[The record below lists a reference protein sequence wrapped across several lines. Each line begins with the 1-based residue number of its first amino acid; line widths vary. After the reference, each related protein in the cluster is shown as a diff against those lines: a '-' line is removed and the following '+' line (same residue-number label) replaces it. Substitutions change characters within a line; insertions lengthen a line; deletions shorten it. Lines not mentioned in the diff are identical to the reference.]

1 MPDFLDK
8 IIAANEKEIL
18 VQPSLLNELSSY
30 INELILTD
38 FSKLVQILYRLDIPE
53 NKLKQLLADNA
64 GKDAG
69 KIIAEMII
77 ERQIQKIKSRQQFHQ
92 RDKNIS
98 EDEKW

>member
-77 ERQIQKIKSRQQFHQ
+77 ERQIQKINSRQQFHQ